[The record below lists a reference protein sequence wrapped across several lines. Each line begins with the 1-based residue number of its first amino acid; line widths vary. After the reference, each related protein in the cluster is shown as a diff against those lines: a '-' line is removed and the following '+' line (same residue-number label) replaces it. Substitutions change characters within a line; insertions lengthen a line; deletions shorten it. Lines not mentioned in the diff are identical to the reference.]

1 MRLLKGHCFF
11 VVCALG
17 MAWVGCFGGKCVKE
31 KNSPRMIA
39 YTENFPP
46 FNYPD
51 EKGNVVGISA
61 DLLRHIANEMGFINL
76 EIHCVPWEQAY
87 EKTKA
92 RQVGKV
98 AANIVLHS
106 AVRTPEREGLF
117 KWAGPIV
124 DDYSTCVLGLNTN
137 RKIAAVK
144 KLADIA
150 QYTVALIPDDVD
162 TQYLMNQKIFSKDP
176 SHVIF
181 EKGIAECVKS
191 LYAGKCDLIVMPFGP
206 AKIQAQNNH
215 LDVSLLQ
222 KILPFVKGLA
232 KSEIYFAFSR
242 ETSDEVVRKFQ
253 KILDAFKKSPAYSN
267 MINRYLQMF

>member
-1 MRLLKGHCFF
+1 MRLLKGYCFF

-17 MAWVGCFGGKCVKE
+17 VAWASGFGVKYLKE
-31 KNSPRMIA
+31 KELPKLIA

-61 DLLRHIANEMGFINL
+61 DILKHIAKEMGLAL
-76 EIHCVPWEQAY
+76 EIQCVSWEQAY
-87 EKTKA
+87 EKTRA

-98 AANIVLHS
+98 AANVVLHS
-106 AVRTPEREGLF
+106 AVRTPEREGFF

-124 DDYSTCVLGLNTN
+124 DDYSTCVLGLGTN
-137 RKIAAVK
+137 RKIAALK

-162 TQYLMNQKIFSKDP
+162 TQYLMHQKIVKKDTGR
-176 SHVIF
+176 VIF
-181 EKGIAECVKS
+181 EKGITECVKS

-206 AKIQAQNNH
+206 AKIQAQDNH
-215 LDVSLLQ
+215 FDVSLLK
-222 KILPFVKGLA
+222 KILPVKGLA
-232 KSEIYFAFSR
+232 KREIYFAFSR
-242 ETSDEVVRKFQ
+242 ETSDDVVTKFQ
-253 KILDAFKKSPAYSN
+253 RILDAFKKSPAYSN